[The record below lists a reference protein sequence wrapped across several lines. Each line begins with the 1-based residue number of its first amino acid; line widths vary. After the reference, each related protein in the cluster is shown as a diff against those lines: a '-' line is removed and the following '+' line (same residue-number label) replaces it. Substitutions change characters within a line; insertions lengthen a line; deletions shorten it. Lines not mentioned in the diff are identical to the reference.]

1 MATDMDEQQI
11 LEQVSRK
18 LQERFPDASREQIE
32 GIVREEIDRL
42 AGGTV
47 HDYVSVL
54 AERAAKKRLKH
65 D

>member
-1 MATDMDEQQI
+1 MATEMDDEQI
-11 LEQVSRK
+11 LEQVSTK
-18 LQERFPDASREQIE
+18 LQEKFPDTPPERVQA
-32 GIVREEIDRL
+32 IVREEIDAL

-54 AERAAKKRLKH
+54 AERAAKKRLKK